1 MVVYDTIRMVIILD
15 LKPKLALL
23 PTEPGCYLMKN
34 DKDEVIYVGKAK
46 NLKNR
51 VKSYFTGAH
60 NEKTTRLV
68 AEIRDFS
75 YVLTN
80 SERES
85 LILEM
90 NLIKQYLPKYNIRL
104 MDDKTYPYIE
114 ITDEKYPKLE
124 VVRQKDM
131 KGKVFGP
138 YPNVYS
144 ARETVRLLNRLYPLR
159 KCDTLPKKACLYYH
173 IGQCLAPCEFK
184 DVSYKETISEIS
196 MFLKGDTKNVLNKL
210 QTEMEHASE
219 LMQYEKAIE
228 YRDMI
233 SHIEST
239 TGKQIINLNDFKDR
253 DAISFAY
260 NNDDIAIQI
269 LVMRQGKIVDN
280 HQIVFQYV
288 GEHMESVVTYLE
300 QYYEMQ
306 TPDELLFSPR
316 FDESEI
322 TEIFGKKALFPQKGD
337 KKKLV
342 DMATKNADYDLEHYF
357 MLYRHQAEKKQKA
370 LDELADLIKH
380 EVRHIEIFDNAQLF
394 GTAPISALVVFKEG
408 EFDKKNYRKYHLQTT
423 TNDDYQAMREVTYR
437 RYQKLLVENLDMP
450 DLILVDGGKGQLNA
464 AKEVLL
470 ELGLHIPIAG
480 LKKNQRHTL
489 EALIYEDQVIQL
501 LKQTD
506 LYKLLLKISEE
517 VHRFAIDFH
526 RKTRT
531 KKANTSYLDTI
542 KGIGKA
548 RKKLLLSHFTSIQA
562 IKDAT
567 PEELKELGI
576 PENVIKH
583 IKEDLT

>member
-1 MVVYDTIRMVIILD
+1 MVIILD
-15 LKPKLALL
+15 LKAKIALL

-46 NLKNR
+46 HLKNR

-104 MDDKTYPYIE
+104 IDDKTYPYIE
-114 ITDEKYPKLE
+114 ITDEKYPRLQ
-124 VVRQKDM
+124 VTRQKDV

-138 YPNVYS
+138 YPNVYG
-144 ARETVRLLNRLYPLR
+144 ARETVRMLNRLYPLR
-159 KCDTLPKKACLYYH
+159 KCETLPKRECLYYH
-173 IGQCLAPCEFK
+173 IGQCLAPCIFK
-184 DVSYKETISEIS
+184 DVDFSKTISEITL
-196 MFLKGDTKNVLNKL
+196 FLKGDTKQVLEKL
-210 QTEMEHASE
+210 EEEMNIASNQ
-219 LMQYEKAIE
+219 MAYEKAIE
-228 YRDMI
+228 YRDMMLY
-233 SHIEST
+233 IEST

-253 DAISFAY
+253 DMISFAY

-288 GEHMESVVTYLE
+288 GDYMESVILYLE
-300 QYYEMQ
+300 QYYE
-306 TPDELLFSPR
+306 TFSPDELLFSDR
-316 FDESEI
+316 FNQEDVENA
-322 TEIFGKKALFPQKGD
+322 FGKKAIIPQKGD
-337 KKKLV
+337 KKKIV

-357 MLYRHQAEKKQKA
+357 MLYRHQSEKKQKA
-370 LDELADLIKH
+370 LDELSELIAH
-380 EVRHIEIFDNAQLF
+380 PVSYIEIFDNAQLF
-394 GTAPISALVVFKEG
+394 GTAPISALVVFKDG
-408 EFDKKNYRKYHLQTT
+408 DFDKKSYRKYHLQTT
-423 TNDDYQAMREVTYR
+423 TQDDYQAMREVTYR
-437 RYQKLLVENLDMP
+437 RYQRILVENLPFP
-450 DLILVDGGKGQLNA
+450 DLILVDGGKGQLHA
-464 AKEVLL
+464 AEEVLH
-470 ELGLHIPIAG
+470 ELGLNIPIAG
-480 LKKNQRHTL
+480 LKKNNKHTL
-489 EALIYEDQVIQL
+489 EALIYKDQVVNL

-531 KKANTSYLDTI
+531 KKANTSALDHI
-542 KGIGKA
+542 KGIGQT
-548 RKKLLLSHFTSIQA
+548 RKKLLLTRFSSIQA
-562 IKDAT
+562 IKDASY
-567 PEELKELGI
+567 EDLKELGI
-576 PENVIKH
+576 PDDVITR
-583 IKEDLT
+583 IKEELT

>member
-1 MVVYDTIRMVIILD
+1 MVIYLD
-15 LKPKLALL
+15 LKAKIALL

-46 NLKNR
+46 HLKNR
-51 VKSYFTGAH
+51 VKSYFSGAH

-114 ITDEKYPKLE
+114 ITDEKYPKLQ
-124 VVRQKDM
+124 VTRQKDV

-138 YPNVYS
+138 YPNVYG
-144 ARETVRLLNRLYPLR
+144 ARETVRMLNRLYPLR
-159 KCDTLPKKACLYYH
+159 KCETLPKKECLYYH
-173 IGQCLAPCEFK
+173 IGQCLAPCIFTEVDFSK
-184 DVSYKETISEIS
+184 SISEIS
-196 MFLKGDTKNVLNKL
+196 QFLKGDTKQVLVRL
-210 QTEMEHASE
+210 EEEMNLASE
-219 LMQYEKAIE
+219 QMAYEKAIE
-228 YRDMI
+228 YRDMMLY
-233 SHIEST
+233 IEST

-253 DAISFAY
+253 DVISFAY
-260 NNDDIAIQI
+260 SNDDIAIQI

-288 GEHMESVVTYLE
+288 GDYMESVITYLK
-300 QYYEMQ
+300 QYYDTFM
-306 TPDELLFSPR
+306 PDELLFSDR
-316 FDESEI
+316 FSIEEV
-322 TEIFGKKALFPQKGD
+322 EYAFGNKAIIPQKGD
-337 KKKLV
+337 KKKIV

-357 MLYRHQAEKKQKA
+357 MLYRHQSEKKQKA
-370 LDELADLIKH
+370 LDELSQLIH
-380 EVRHIEIFDNAQLF
+380 HPVSYIEIFDNAQLF

-408 EFDKKNYRKYHLQTT
+408 EFEKKSYRKYHLQTT
-423 TNDDYQAMREVTYR
+423 TQDDYQAMREVTYR
-437 RYQKLLVENLDMP
+437 RYQRMLVESQPMP
-450 DLILVDGGKGQLNA
+450 DLILVDGGKGQLHA
-464 AKEVLL
+464 AEEILH
-470 ELGLHIPIAG
+470 ELGLNIPIAG
-480 LKKNQRHTL
+480 LKKNNKHTL
-489 EALIYEDQVIQL
+489 EALIYNDQVIHL

-506 LYKLLLKISEE
+506 LYKLLLNISEE

-526 RKTRT
+526 RKTRN
-531 KKANTSYLDTI
+531 KKANTSQLDQI

-562 IKDAT
+562 MKDASVQD
-567 PEELKELGI
+567 LKKLGI
-576 PENVIKH
+576 PDDVITR
-583 IKEDLT
+583 IKEELT